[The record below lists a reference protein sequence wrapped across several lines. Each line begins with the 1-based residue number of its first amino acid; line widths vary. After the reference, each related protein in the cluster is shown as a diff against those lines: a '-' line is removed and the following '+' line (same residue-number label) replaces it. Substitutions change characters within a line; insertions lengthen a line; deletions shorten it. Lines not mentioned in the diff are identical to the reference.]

1 MFFTTQLLFGIDASL
16 LLIYLDF
23 LSSTPIVF
31 SLGFEVVI
39 WPFFGLRWYVKEPHP
54 IWDH

>member
-16 LLIYLDF
+16 LLICLDF

-39 WPFFGLRWYVKEPHP
+39 WPFFGLRWYVKEPLT